1 MSKLETVSQFWW
13 FVQTIMMV
21 MLYRLTSAIIFLS
34 VDKKHKNDLSQFF
47 FFVKQILHILT
58 LLLAAMS
65 YFNAFLF
72 TFHTIIDGALS
83 DGVYTWV

>member
-1 MSKLETVSQFWW
+1 
-13 FVQTIMMV
+13 MMV

-47 FFVKQILHILT
+47 FFFVKQILHILT
-58 LLLAAMS
+58 LLPPMS

-72 TFHTIIDGALS
+72 TFHTIIDGAMS